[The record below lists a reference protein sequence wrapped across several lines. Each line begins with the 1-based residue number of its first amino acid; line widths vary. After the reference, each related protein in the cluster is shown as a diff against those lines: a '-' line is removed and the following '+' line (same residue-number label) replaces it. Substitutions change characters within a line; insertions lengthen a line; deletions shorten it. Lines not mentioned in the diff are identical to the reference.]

1 MAFSIVVLV
10 KQTPDLNAIRVD
22 KATGKPLLGDQLVM
36 SSADAIAVE
45 AALQIKETHGG
56 EVTII
61 SAGPA
66 SVRDVITRALAM
78 GADRGIHLSVES
90 VSKIDTLGTAQL
102 LADVVR
108 DLRFDLM
115 LAGQNSDDYES
126 GQVGAQVAELLGL
139 PQVSWVTKI
148 DVSGGEL
155 SFERDTEDGKQG
167 VIASTPLVVLTADGL
182 NEPRYPSLK
191 GIMAAKKKTID
202 TVVLAEIPVA
212 AGISWSDPIAPSKAA
227 AGVIVQDKPAAEAV
241 SQLIAWLKSNKLI
254 DG

>member
-22 KATGKPLLGDQLVM
+22 KSTGKPLLGDQLVM

-45 AALQIKETHGG
+45 AALQLKEAHGG
-56 EVTII
+56 EVTIV
-61 SAGPA
+61 SAGSA

-78 GADRGIHLSVES
+78 GADRGIHVQVDGMSA
-90 VSKIDTLGTAQL
+90 IDTLGTARI
-102 LADVVR
+102 LADSVR
-108 DLRFDLM
+108 DLGFDL
-115 LAGQNSDDYES
+115 LFAGQNSDDYES

-139 PQVSWVTKI
+139 AQVSWVTKI
-148 DVSGGEL
+148 EVTGDKL

-167 VIASTPLVVLTADGL
+167 VVASGPLVVLTADGL

-191 GIMAAKKKTID
+191 GIMAAKKKPID
-202 TVVLAEIPVA
+202 TVVSPEGPVS

-227 AGVIVQDKPAAEAV
+227 AGIIVQDKPVADAVAELV
-241 SQLIAWLKSNKLI
+241 GWLKTNKLV
-254 DG
+254 

>member
-1 MAFSIVVLV
+1 MAFSIVVLL
-10 KQTPDLNAIRVD
+10 KQTPDLNAIRVE

-45 AALQIKETHGG
+45 AALQLKEAHGG
-56 EVTII
+56 EVTIV

-78 GADRGIHLSVES
+78 GADRGIHLQVDG
-90 VSKIDTLGTAQL
+90 VSKIDTLGTARL
-102 LADVVR
+102 LADSVR
-108 DLRFDLM
+108 DLGFDLL

-126 GQVGAQVAELLGL
+126 GQVGVQVAELLGL
-139 PQVSWVTKI
+139 PQISWVTKL
-148 DVSGGEL
+148 DVIGGEL

-167 VIASTPLVVLTADGL
+167 VVASPPLVVLTADGL

-202 TVVLAEIPVA
+202 TIVPAKIPVA

-227 AGVIVQDKPAAEAV
+227 AGIILQDKPAIDAVAELV
-241 SQLIAWLKSNKLI
+241 DWLKSNKLI